1 MKGGDIVFSILIVD
15 DEDIVVA
22 GIKKMIRI
30 YKYPLKVY
38 TATDGE
44 DAKQILESTKID
56 ILMTDIEIPF
66 INGLDLLE
74 IAAKVNPAIK
84 SIVFSAYSD
93 FEYARR
99 AISLQAINYL
109 LKPIDVKE
117 FKTVIEKVISSCEQE
132 HISTNIEQRAD
143 NDDELLLRDVFNN
156 PGIGWEVLRNISF
169 FSGIKEEMRLALLY
183 VRFASDSLRKLK
195 IRDILKMPQVECREY
210 TLDDSQRLLAFR
222 YYSFETFDAYA
233 LYVQLLEWIEKS
245 KIDEKIFCISAENI
259 TDIPLLYGEIENIKK
274 LKDFQF
280 YSPDT
285 DTYLEA
291 DFAKSNFSIPVD
303 VQNILDI
310 ISQDIKDNNYWAL
323 KTDISQLLELLVY
336 NKHLSPMYVKYLFFD
351 MIKQFQVQNTQLSV
365 SKMSKLL
372 EVVANAN
379 NVRQIEE
386 YVYDLLDELIVL
398 DESEYSRNKRIVDQL
413 LDCIH
418 HEYSSELS
426 LEYLA
431 KKVYLSPAYTS
442 TIFKQITNQTVISYI
457 NNYRMQKAKK
467 LLANTNM
474 KLADIYPVVGYYSL
488 TYFCILFKNMFGIT
502 PSQYRKNPNLIK
514 KEGEKE

>member
-1 MKGGDIVFSILIVD
+1 M
-15 DEDIVVA
+15 
-22 GIKKMIRI
+22 
-30 YKYPLKVY
+30 
-38 TATDGE
+38 
-44 DAKQILESTKID
+44 
-56 ILMTDIEIPF
+56 
-66 INGLDLLE
+66 
-74 IAAKVNPAIK
+74 
-84 SIVFSAYSD
+84 
-93 FEYARR
+93 
-99 AISLQAINYL
+99 
-109 LKPIDVKE
+109 
-117 FKTVIEKVISSCEQE
+117 
-132 HISTNIEQRAD
+132 
-143 NDDELLLRDVFNN
+143 
-156 PGIGWEVLRNISF
+156 
-169 FSGIKEEMRLALLY
+169 
-183 VRFASDSLRKLK
+183 
-195 IRDILKMPQVECREY
+195 
-210 TLDDSQRLLAFR
+210 LAFR
-222 YYSFETFDAYA
+222 YYSFDSFDAYG

-245 KIDEKIFCISAENI
+245 KIDEKVFSISAENI

-285 DTYLEA
+285 DTYLQA
-291 DFAKSNFSIPVD
+291 DFAKSNFSIPLD
-303 VQNILDI
+303 VQNVLDI

-351 MIKQFQVQNTQLSV
+351 MIKQLQAQSTQLSA
-365 SKMSKLL
+365 SKVSKLL

-379 NVRQIEE
+379 NVRQIEVQ
-386 YVYDLLDELIVL
+386 VYDLLDKLIVL
-398 DESEYSRNKRIVDQL
+398 DETEYSRNKRIVDQL

-418 HEYSSELS
+418 HEYTSELS

-442 TIFKQITNQTVISYI
+442 TIFKQITNQTVIGYI

-474 KLADIYPVVGYYSL
+474 KLADIYPVVGYSSL

-502 PSQYRKNPNLIK
+502 PSQYRKNPNSIK